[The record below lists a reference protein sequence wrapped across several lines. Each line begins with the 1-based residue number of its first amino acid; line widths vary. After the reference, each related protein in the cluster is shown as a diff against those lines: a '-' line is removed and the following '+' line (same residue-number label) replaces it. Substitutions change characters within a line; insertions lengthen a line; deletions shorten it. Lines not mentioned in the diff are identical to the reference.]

1 MNMAQWPADGL
12 EAVPACPICGSLE
25 RSVLQRG
32 LTDLT
37 FGVAPG
43 QWTLYQCAVC
53 RSGWLDPRPD
63 QATIGMAYQDYYTHS
78 APQDGSRQK
87 SPMVR
92 RLHHWLED
100 YQNVSYGLAPVS
112 PFAMGRWLVPLLP
125 SLRAKARAK
134 WRHLSK
140 PPAGG
145 GKLLDF
151 GFGDGEFLRFS
162 AQVGWSAEG
171 IDFDPETVR
180 RAKMS
185 GLDVRCC
192 AASADL
198 SGEQGRYD
206 VITLS
211 HVIEHMHDPCGLL
224 LQLYGLLKPSGY
236 LWLETPNLG
245 SSGASRFGGNWRGM
259 ESPRHLVLFNLYSLR
274 LALRQAGFVQ
284 VKQYWHGMSALSI
297 CAESMALE
305 RRSKLQGARL
315 SLGSGFRA
323 LLTEFTEMLHPEKRE
338 FLTLTAS
345 REAGRAAHSNGQ

>member
-1 MNMAQWPADGL
+1 MSIGQWPADGL
-12 EAVPACPICGSLE
+12 EAVPACPICGG
-25 RSVLQRG
+25 LQRTVLRRD

-43 QWTLYQCAVC
+43 QWTLYQCSAC

-63 QATIGMAYQDYYTHS
+63 QATIGMAYQNYYTHS
-78 APQDGSRQK
+78 APQEASRQK

-112 PFAMGRWLVPLLP
+112 PLSIGRWLVPLLP

-140 PPAGG
+140 APVGG
-145 GKLLDF
+145 GNLLDF
-151 GFGDGEFLRFS
+151 GFGDGEFLHFAS
-162 AQVGWSAEG
+162 KVGWTAEG

-180 RAKMS
+180 RGKMG

-198 SGEQGRYD
+198 SGDHGKYD

-224 LQLYGLLKPSGY
+224 VQLYGLLKPGGY
-236 LWLETPNLG
+236 LWLETPNLE
-245 SSGASRFGGNWRGM
+245 SCGAKRFGGNWRGL
-259 ESPRHLVLFNLYSLR
+259 EPPRHLAIFNLYSLR
-274 LALRQAGFVQ
+274 LALRQAGFDQ
-284 VKQYWHGMSALSI
+284 VRQYWHGMSALSI
-297 CAESMALE
+297 FAESMALE
-305 RRSKLQGARL
+305 RRSTLQGARL
-315 SLGSGFRA
+315 PVTAGLRA
-323 LLTEFTEMLHPEKRE
+323 LLTEVTEFLHPEKRE
-338 FLTLTAS
+338 FLTLMAFK
-345 REAGRAAHSNGQ
+345 RADPRTPAH